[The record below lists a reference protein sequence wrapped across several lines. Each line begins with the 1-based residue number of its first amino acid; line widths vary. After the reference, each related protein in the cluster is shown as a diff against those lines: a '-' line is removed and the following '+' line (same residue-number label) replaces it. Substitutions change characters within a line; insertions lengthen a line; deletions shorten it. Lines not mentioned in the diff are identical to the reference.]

1 MSSLG
6 NPLNINILERTAA
19 TCFIIFI
26 IDQLFMSDNDV
37 IELGWLEREFF
48 APKKSKWDGVLVKVG
63 DKSYLA
69 GLIEF
74 FEGCDDKTPNYK
86 NQRDVTKLY

>member
-1 MSSLG
+1 
-6 NPLNINILERTAA
+6 
-19 TCFIIFI
+19 
-26 IDQLFMSDNDV
+26 MSDNDV

-48 APKKSKWDGVLVKVG
+48 APKKSKGDSVLVKVG
-63 DKSYLA
+63 DKSCLA

-74 FEGCDDKTPNYK
+74 FEGCNDKTPNYK